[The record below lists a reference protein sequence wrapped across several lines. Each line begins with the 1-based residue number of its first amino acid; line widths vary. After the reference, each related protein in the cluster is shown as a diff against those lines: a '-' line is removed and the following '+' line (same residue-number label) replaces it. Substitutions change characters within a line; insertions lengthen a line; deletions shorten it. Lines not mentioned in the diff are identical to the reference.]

1 MRYRVST
8 GIEGFDGLI
17 EGGFVQGSF
26 ILVAGEPGAGKT
38 IFSHFFILEGLKN
51 DENCLYVTFVEP
63 EERLLE
69 YGERFGY
76 NLSRYERRGQ
86 LTILDRPIGEE
97 MEMEGIATEILEE
110 VRNKNCKRLV
120 IDSLSALTL
129 GLPENERK
137 RKLIRTITRLLHSVN
152 CTWIGIAEQTPQN
165 IEFRFEEYLADGMIY
180 LETKFKEGKLSR
192 NMKIMKMRGTDHA
205 RESYPYKISDDG
217 ITIVR

>member
-1 MRYRVST
+1 MRGRVST
-8 GIEGFDGLI
+8 GIDGFDDLI
-17 EGGFVQGSF
+17 DGGFFEGSF

-38 IFSHFFILEGLKN
+38 IFSHFFMLEGLKRG
-51 DENCLYVTFVEP
+51 ENCLYVTFVEP

-76 NLSRYERRGQ
+76 DLSKYKKKGQ

-97 MEMEGIATEILEE
+97 MEMEGITTEILEQ
-110 VRNKNCKRLV
+110 VRNKNCSRLV

-129 GLPENERK
+129 GLPETERK

-152 CTWIGIAEQTPQN
+152 CTWIGIAEHSPEN
-165 IEFRFEEYLADGMIY
+165 IEYRFEEYLADGMIY
-180 LETKFKEGKLSR
+180 LETRFRDGKLSR

-205 RESYPYKISDDG
+205 RKS
-217 ITIVR
+217 